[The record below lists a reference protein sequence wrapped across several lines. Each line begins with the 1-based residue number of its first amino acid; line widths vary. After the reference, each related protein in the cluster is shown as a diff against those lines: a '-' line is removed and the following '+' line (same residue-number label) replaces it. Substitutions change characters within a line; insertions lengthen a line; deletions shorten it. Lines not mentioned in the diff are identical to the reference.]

1 MSTVE
6 SHAQRVL
13 SVLNQQRALG
23 KLCDA
28 ALSAR
33 EGLIRLAHRNILA
46 CFSDMFQDIAQ
57 NSVVVTLTDCPDEG
71 LELLL
76 DFIYTGELPL
86 DNNNCHMVQL
96 AATSLCVQD
105 VITMCQQFNKP
116 TEDTVKRKRGR
127 PKKNITAANNEV
139 NVPVTKPDE
148 EDLGNTEESKVTTT
162 TTRSGRVV
170 NCPKRLKA
178 DAPANEQN
186 QDALFLIEEVVLPN
200 LEQAVGECEPSSG
213 QSDPDYMAPLEEEN
227 GDDPDFVGFVEN
239 SLDSW
244 DHNELETPAATPEK
258 KRRKSQT
265 KAATIKDGEKDGEN
279 GQGGEEG
286 DKGEGARVQCPVC
299 NKSFKSKYYLKVH
312 NRRHTGEKPFVC
324 EKCGKKYFRNENL
337 QEHKARNCA
346 VTAQVHKCPKC
357 SETFSR
363 KSQLSSHMVTHTG
376 EMPYEC
382 SICSERFVLKK
393 HLNHHMM
400 RLHGFPKPHACPEC
414 DKSFMSKSELRIHD
428 SSKHKGEKPFVC
440 EECGHRAT
448 SRNGLRM
455 HIKAIHRHDKP
466 FVCSECGR
474 AFTQKNNLNIHML
487 VHSGERP
494 FQCHVCGKTFRTQ
507 GTLDKHS
514 RIHTGERPYSCEVC
528 EQRFTEKGAMLRHM
542 ESKHQEGRPH
552 PCNICGRT
560 FKAREQLRVHLN
572 RHKGVRKFE
581 CTDCGYKFTR
591 QAHLRRHSLV
601 HKRTENYNPKER
613 KFRNIIVDD
622 VDNTYDA
629 NTSAQII
636 QDLLKKKSKATKKS
650 LKLPKTKTK
659 TVKKKTPKDGIED
672 LSERWFS
679 DTGLDS
685 DYDEGGKGPKRKPKR
700 RKKKEKT
707 EKMDALESTVDLTEI
722 TEEIK
727 ESKEL
732 GTA

>member
-1 MSTVE
+1 MSTAE

-33 EGLIRLAHRNILA
+33 EGLVRLAHRNILA

-57 NSVVVTLTDCPDEG
+57 DSVVVTLTDCPDEG

-86 DNNNCHMVQL
+86 DHNNCHVVQL

-105 VITMCQQFNKP
+105 VISMCQQFNNP
-116 TEDTVKRKRGR
+116 IEETVKRKRGR
-127 PKKNITAANNEV
+127 PKKNTTTTNNEV
-139 NVPVTKPDE
+139 FEKENLPIAKTDE
-148 EDLGNTEESKVTTT
+148 ENLGNKEDSKVAT

-170 NCPKRLKA
+170 NCPKRLETE
-178 DAPANEQN
+178 APTHEQN
-186 QDALFLIEEVVLPN
+186 Q
-200 LEQAVGECEPSSG
+200 EPPSG
-213 QSDPDYMAPLEEEN
+213 QSDPDYTAPLEDE
-227 GDDPDFVGFVEN
+227 GDDPDFEEFVEN

-244 DHNELETPAATPEK
+244 DHNDSETPAPTPEK

-265 KAATIKDGEKDGEN
+265 KAAINKNGESGDGGEKEGEN
-279 GQGGEEG
+279 GQEGGET
-286 DKGEGARVQCPVC
+286 GEGGEGGEGGRVPCPIC

-312 NRRHTGEKPFVC
+312 NRRHTGEKPFAC
-324 EKCGKKYFRNENL
+324 EKCGKKYFRKENL
-337 QEHKARNCA
+337 QEHEARNCA
-346 VTAQVHKCPKC
+346 VTAQVHKCLKC
-357 SETFSR
+357 CETFSR
-363 KSQLSSHMVTHTG
+363 KSQLTSHMVTHTG

-382 SICSERFVLKK
+382 SICSEQFMLKK

-514 RIHTGERPYSCEVC
+514 RTHTGERPYSCEVC

-560 FKAREQLRVHLN
+560 FKGKIITSRLAMYSREQLRVHLN

-581 CTDCGYKFTR
+581 CIDCGYKFTR
-591 QAHLRRHSLV
+591 Q
-601 HKRTENYNPKER
+601 
-613 KFRNIIVDD
+613 
-622 VDNTYDA
+622 
-629 NTSAQII
+629 
-636 QDLLKKKSKATKKS
+636 
-650 LKLPKTKTK
+650 
-659 TVKKKTPKDGIED
+659 
-672 LSERWFS
+672 
-679 DTGLDS
+679 
-685 DYDEGGKGPKRKPKR
+685 
-700 RKKKEKT
+700 
-707 EKMDALESTVDLTEI
+707 
-722 TEEIK
+722 
-727 ESKEL
+727 
-732 GTA
+732 

>member
-1 MSTVE
+1 KDGHFTTLPS
-6 SHAQRVL
+6 QRVL

-46 CFSDMFQDIAQ
+46 CFSDMFQDI
-57 NSVVVTLTDCPDEG
+57 G

-200 LEQAVGECEPSSG
+200 LEQAVGECEVSS
-213 QSDPDYMAPLEEEN
+213 
-227 GDDPDFVGFVEN
+227 
-239 SLDSW
+239 
-244 DHNELETPAATPEK
+244 
-258 KRRKSQT
+258 RRKSQT

-382 SICSERFVLKK
+382 SICAERFVLKK

-455 HIKAIHRHDKP
+455 HIKAIHRCRHP

-659 TVKKKTPKDGIED
+659 TAKKKTPKDGMED